1 MRLSAALA
9 MQLALTAAVAGCS
22 AGDSDPSCQEVV
34 EKTCELCMSNFY
46 ELCVE
51 EGQRDICGLD
61 CDFPPSFKKC
71 ILGSD
76 DCEAKE
82 ECYQQVMDTLRGDAV
97 STCEEFCGKC
107 ESCKQ
112 IFPEFSEG
120 NCETFT
126 AEPGGAC
133 MSACPGSGV
142 EQTLSHLVVPI
153 AEFSCCE
160 LDFLF

>member
-1 MRLSAALA
+1 MLLYKALA
-9 MQLALTAAVAGCS
+9 FQLALTALAAGCS
-22 AGDSDPSCQEVV
+22 EDSDPSCQEVV
-34 EKTCELCMSNFY
+34 GKTCALCMSNFY

-76 DCEAKE
+76 SCEEKE
-82 ECYQQVMDTLRGDAV
+82 ACYEQVKDMLRGDAV
-97 STCEEFCGKC
+97 STCQEFCQMC
-107 ESCKQ
+107 ASCKQ
-112 IFPEFSEG
+112 IFPDYSEG

-126 AEPGGAC
+126 AEPDGAC
-133 MSACPGSGV
+133 MIECPGSEA
-142 EQTLSHLVVPI
+142 EQILSHLVVPI

>member
-1 MRLSAALA
+1 MRLYAALA
-9 MQLALTAAVAGCS
+9 VPLVLFTGCS
-22 AGDSDPSCQEVV
+22 GGGDPSCQEVV

-76 DCEAKE
+76 NCEDKE
-82 ECYQQVMDTLRGDAV
+82 ACYEQVKDTFRGDVV
-97 STCEEFCGKC
+97 STCQEFCQMC
-107 ESCKQ
+107 VACKQ

-120 NCETFT
+120 NCGTFT
-126 AEPGGAC
+126 AEPDGEC
-133 MSACPGSGV
+133 MTDCPGDIV
-142 EQTLSHLVVPI
+142 EQTLSRLVVPI
-153 AEFSCCE
+153 SEFSCCE
-160 LDFLF
+160 MDFLF